1 VPLEEL
7 DDGAFDDRVFL
18 VKKLVAIFHIVVAL
32 THNKCTGGCLLVG
45 KTHKGSIWRVEFI
58 MVNFLYYYCWR
69 VVSEVHKLGLILAH
83 RVCGFFNMQPPIKV
97 KLN

>member
-1 VPLEEL
+1 
-7 DDGAFDDRVFL
+7 
-18 VKKLVAIFHIVVAL
+18 
-32 THNKCTGGCLLVG
+32 VG

-69 VVSEVHKLGLILAH
+69 VVSEVHKIGWILAH
-83 RVCGFFNMQPPIKV
+83 RVCGFLNMQPPIKV